1 MSLFVAFTHY
11 LYNTNKI
18 REISTLIKKLVLVYL
33 GSVGKYICIY
43 LSVCVYLSMYVS
55 VYVSIYLS
63 IYLSFFLSIYPE
75 GSFILKKSFIFIP
88 NKKYFLQ
95 KKEINLG
102 GCYLKQNKKI
112 SPAVLYILQLIK
124 DFERF
129 Y

>member
-1 MSLFVAFTHY
+1 
-11 LYNTNKI
+11 
-18 REISTLIKKLVLVYL
+18 
-33 GSVGKYICIY
+33 
-43 LSVCVYLSMYVS
+43 MYVS

-112 SPAVLYILQLIK
+112 NPAVLYILQLIK